1 MTITEWILA
10 VLGLIGTTSGL
21 IVLKKSI
28 ELSKENKELKHFNA
42 AKDERI
48 KELEEQVEDWPR
60 KPVEIITTQANLET
74 ANASMLMPVFFF
86 TEAEVEARQLM
97 REKLSQQL
105 ASLIARNM
113 ELTMSDLPEF
123 DQLRINARFTY
134 VAKDPQPLEYPGWLK
149 ARIEQK
155 KETIGGIDLLK
166 EGGAK

>member
-48 KELEEQVEDWPR
+48 KELEEQVEDPR
-60 KPVEIITTQANLET
+60 KPVEIITTQAKLKT

-86 TEAEVEARQLM
+86 TEAEVEARQVM

-123 DQLRINARFTY
+123 DQLRINARFTF
-134 VAKDPQPLEYPGWLK
+134 VAKDPQPLEYPDWLK

-155 KETIGGIDLLK
+155 KK
-166 EGGAK
+166 EGGAEIETP